1 VEGKKKKPEGEPK
14 RNTIPNDLKQKVNQS
29 EIPFD
34 EEIHT
39 YFDFF
44 LSNIAAWIIMNIPT
58 DNTEVQVWVVIQ
70 KDIESARECLRL
82 QDNYISLV
90 LKILYSAEIDV

>member
-1 VEGKKKKPEGEPK
+1 
-14 RNTIPNDLKQKVNQS
+14 
-29 EIPFD
+29 
-34 EEIHT
+34 
-39 YFDFF
+39 
-44 LSNIAAWIIMNIPT
+44 MNIPT